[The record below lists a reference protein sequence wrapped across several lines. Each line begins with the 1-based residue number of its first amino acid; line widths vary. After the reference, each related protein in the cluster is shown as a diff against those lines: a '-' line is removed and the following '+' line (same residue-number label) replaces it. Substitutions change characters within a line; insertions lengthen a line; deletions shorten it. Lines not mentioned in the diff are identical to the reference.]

1 MRRGTARHHAAE
13 CLTMPRAGSG
23 CFPCRLGWHDR
34 AVGDGTVLE
43 VNADLFRALTEVLG
57 DAPTAGEPVVLVAAY
72 VYWLSEGYGL
82 SESQNLTESQYER
95 ANPPSKVRPL
105 LGHYIPEANSGDVD
119 GLRRRLYATLIDLAD
134 DADARKILNKSE
146 PLSEVGLLKVAQV
159 FWNLEAGPDRP
170 RLPITANQQIV
181 IDGRTTRAS
190 IRVPEKDGDYATMK
204 RTDRTNVRLSGL
216 GVGRAATSSGQSL
229 RDKGARLAV
238 LVAQRFV
245 DGSATPPPAA
255 DGAILDVV
263 QQPGRTPRAIITWPE
278 ASPHGR
284 SARLEAVIPPA
295 TAAPQAAMPVS
306 RNRALI
312 LVGPLVDVAPTYQR
326 RDLDDELDR
335 LWADGGDR
343 RLWLRGGPGLG
354 KTYAARRVMRD
365 AVTRQGIDREDLLVW
380 VDSADPDEVRRAYS
394 TAVDRMPQ
402 AGHSLPVDAPDR
414 TEGQAQALLE
424 VLARSTWRWL
434 IVLDNAD
441 ASGLIEAGLIPT
453 GANPNGRVLV
463 TTRSRDQ
470 RVTGSGRV
478 VVARPFTPA
487 EGEGVV
493 RAQVDPNTGGP
504 ARLARATDAEVAAL
518 TSAVDLHPLALSIAA
533 ATIVSNAMDVQD
545 WVAEF
550 ATASSMD
557 AAADAPDPG
566 GYGHLIGA
574 TWRVA
579 LEKASSDLP
588 QGQVERAAMVAAL
601 QDPDGHPT
609 WLWDC
614 EAVLRWV
621 ADGPTPVRRHRMPT
635 VVERLVDVGVL
646 EMRGSNWKN
655 GTVAIHRLAARAVR
669 EQADPAELG
678 AVAAVLVKAWLL
690 HLTER
695 EAGTRPALRRN
706 VETLDA
712 VSVLTGSTKQAV
724 VALRGFAVSGAP
736 SYAWE
741 LTTKGAIAPYLEKGG
756 VTGQAL
762 IAHQLA
768 VLGNSADELDL
779 REDARANYTQAAQI
793 YEGLIASPAVHDSE
807 RADHLHAVGK
817 LYEKLG
823 RIDLAHQALAKAL
836 AIYERALEADS
847 GSLGDV
853 VAVMQV
859 HRSLGTRSPKATTE
873 RVAMEIDAMIASGI
887 GDAGVSHA
895 WEALADD
902 LRELGLLHEAARLQS
917 IVVEASCSP
926 GAVPDRGA
934 LRKLARIRA
943 EAGEWEDAADALSQI
958 VAESGDPDDLVR
970 LASIQVHLGRAE
982 EAEGSIARAAE
993 LYTTGERDHASAR
1006 PRRDPSL
1013 DGRLLDLSLQSAA
1026 VEAMRLKRWGDA
1038 AGLYEGLVDLH
1049 QEQAARDPGAHESS
1063 LASSSLSL
1071 GLANLG
1077 NGRPDDAVGPLT
1089 RAARSYQMLV
1099 ELDPDDEKSRSR
1111 LRNARILLV
1120 VAHVQLGRPEEAIGD
1135 LTGAMELIR
1144 ETPDPDVGD
1153 RQALESFATDL
1164 ETLGAA
1170 SSQLGQ
1176 LDSAAYCYA
1185 RLVAVR
1191 LMTEELAPRSAD
1203 ALKNSARAE
1212 YELGSIRHRLGELD
1226 SATDWLRYAVDHRQE
1241 LADLDPD
1248 DPDAQQ
1254 ELAQAL
1260 HALGL
1265 IEAQLEHIDEAE
1277 QHLNLAVDI
1286 LRRLADSDPGQR
1298 DTQRGLASA
1307 LSVLGYV
1314 LEAAGRSEQAVECLG
1329 GATNIFLLLLDLAG
1343 DRPAP
1348 EVIKATIMSL
1358 SLLAEA
1364 LRNVG
1369 HLDGAEAASMR
1380 ARGLA
1385 ERFPDADTSEPPS

>member
-1 MRRGTARHHAAE
+1 MRRGMTRHHVAE
-13 CLTMPRAGSG
+13 CLTMPRTGSDG
-23 CFPCRLGWHDR
+23 FPRRLGWHDG
-34 AVGDGTVLE
+34 AVGDRTELE

-57 DAPTAGEPVVLVAAY
+57 DAPTSAEPVVLVAAY

-82 SESQNLTESQYER
+82 SESLELTESQFER
-95 ANPPSKVRPL
+95 ADPPSRARPL
-105 LGHYIPEANSGDVD
+105 LGHYIPEVNSGDVD
-119 GLRRRLYATLIDLAD
+119 GLRRRLYAALIDLAD

-159 FWNLEAGPDRP
+159 FWNLEAAPDRP
-170 RLPITANQQIV
+170 RLPIAADQQIV
-181 IDGRTTRAS
+181 VRGRTARAS
-190 IRVPEKDGDYATMK
+190 IRVPGMHRDYATMK
-204 RTDRTNVRLSGL
+204 RTDRTNVGVSGL
-216 GVGRAATSSGQSL
+216 GAGRAATSSGQSL

-238 LVAQRFV
+238 LVAQRLV
-245 DGSATPPPAA
+245 DGSPTPAPAA

-263 QQPGRTPRAIITWPE
+263 QQPGRKPRAIITWSE
-278 ASPHGR
+278 DSPHER
-284 SARLEAVIPPA
+284 SARLQEVMPPA
-295 TAAPQAAMPVS
+295 AAAPEAATPVD
-306 RNRALI
+306 RNRAPI

-326 RDLDDELDR
+326 RALDDELDR

-365 AVTRQGIDREDLLVW
+365 AVAHQGVDREDLLIW

-394 TAVDRMPQ
+394 SAVDRIPQ
-402 AGHSLPVDAPDR
+402 LGLSVPPSTPDR
-414 TEGQAQALLE
+414 TERQARALLE
-424 VLARSTWRWL
+424 VLTRSTWRWL

-441 ASGLIEAGLIPT
+441 AGALIEAGLIPT
-453 GANPNGRVLV
+453 GANPHGRVLV
-463 TTRSRDQ
+463 TTRSRDP
-470 RVTGSGRV
+470 RIIGSGRI
-478 VVARPFTPA
+478 VVARSFTPA
-487 EGEGVV
+487 EAEGLV
-493 RAQVDPNTGGP
+493 RAQVDPRSGEP
-504 ARLARATDAEVAAL
+504 APLARATDADVAAL
-518 TSAVDLHPLALSIAA
+518 IHAVDLHPLALSIAA
-533 ATIVSNAMDVQD
+533 ATIVANAMDVDD
-545 WVAEF
+545 WIAEF
-550 ATASSMD
+550 ATAASMD

-566 GYGHLIGA
+566 GYRHPIGA
-574 TWRVA
+574 TWRIA
-579 LEKASSDLP
+579 LDKASSGLP
-588 QGQVERAAMVAAL
+588 AGQVERAAMVAAL

-609 WLWDC
+609 WLWDSD
-614 EAVLRWV
+614 AVLRWV
-621 ADGPTPVRRHRMPT
+621 GGAPATQSRHRMP
-635 VVERLVDVGVL
+635 VVIERLVEVGVL
-646 EMRGSNWKN
+646 EVRGNSWKE
-655 GTVAIHRLAARAVR
+655 GTVAIHRLAARKVR
-669 EQADPAELG
+669 ESADPAALSEL
-678 AVAAVLVKAWLL
+678 ADVLVNAWLL
-690 HLTER
+690 RLTEH
-695 EAGTRPALRRN
+695 EAGIRPALRRSI
-706 VETLDA
+706 EQLSA
-712 VSVLTGSTKQAV
+712 VAGLPDPTSQTV
-724 VALRGFAVSGAP
+724 VALRGYVDSGAAGYEP
-736 SYAWE
+736 E
-741 LTTKGAIAPYLEKGG
+741 RTCKNAIAPYLARGG
-756 VTGQAL
+756 LTGQAL
-762 IAHQLA
+762 IAYQLTT
-768 VLGNSADELDL
+768 LGDSAAELDR
-779 REDARANYTQAAQI
+779 REDARAHFTEAAQI
-793 YEGLIASPAVHDSE
+793 YERLIDSPAVHDSE

-873 RVAMEIDAMIASGI
+873 RVAVEIDAMIASGI
-887 GDAGVSHA
+887 GDARVSHA

-970 LASIQVHLGRAE
+970 LASIQMHLGRAE

-1077 NGRPDDAVGPLT
+1077 NGQPDDAVGPLT

-1099 ELDPDDEKSRSR
+1099 ELDPDDEKSRSQ

-1176 LDSAAYCYA
+1176 LDSAAYCYT

-1212 YELGSIRHRLGELD
+1212 YELGSILHRLGELD

-1248 DPDAQQ
+1248 DRDAQQ

-1265 IEAQLEHIDEAE
+1265 VEAQLEHIDEAE

-1307 LSVLGYV
+1307 LWVLGYV
-1314 LEAAGRSEQAVECLG
+1314 LEATGRSEQAVECLG

-1358 SLLAEA
+1358 SLLADA

-1369 HLDGAEAASMR
+1369 RLDGAEAASMR
-1380 ARGLA
+1380 ARELA